1 MYSNVGGFLANNQRK
16 RVKQNSKN
24 IRLKEDSS
32 FLLNIFDVSPLKLR
46 RYFWDHQSYAFWPLS
61 VLVCSIQ
68 I

>member
-46 RYFWDHQSYAFWPLS
+46 RYF
-61 VLVCSIQ
+61 
-68 I
+68 